1 MKCTTSAISTINL
14 TIGNSGL
21 AQQSTLTGTLKATI
35 GQSQKVCNCKFHRKV
50 DSKENE
56 MTSTKR
62 KIWQEG
68 YDAHSFCTVDEC
80 PYNVVTQTV
89 EWDTWMDGFDYADAT
104 EEK

>member
-1 MKCTTSAISTINL
+1 
-14 TIGNSGL
+14 
-21 AQQSTLTGTLKATI
+21 
-35 GQSQKVCNCKFHRKV
+35 
-50 DSKENE
+50 

-104 EEK
+104 EEE